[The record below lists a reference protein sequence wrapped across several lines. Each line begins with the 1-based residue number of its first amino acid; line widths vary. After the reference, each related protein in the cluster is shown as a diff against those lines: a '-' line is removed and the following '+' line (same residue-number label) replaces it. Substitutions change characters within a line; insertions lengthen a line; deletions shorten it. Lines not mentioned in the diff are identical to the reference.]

1 MSDGLG
7 RENDSAPMFGFVRGP
22 QDFFGGLAL
31 MAVALFAL
39 YAGSDL
45 SGMQG
50 FSFGPGTAPRLFAGM
65 LIAFGAGIAI
75 MGVMLPGPKLERW
88 GARGIILTIASILC
102 FAATIRPLGLVIASF
117 VSFMVGA
124 FATDEVRWREA
135 TIVGALLTV
144 GCVILFVYILNLP
157 FQLWPQF

>member
-7 RENDSAPMFGFVRGP
+7 REESAAPMFGFVRGP
-22 QDFFGGLAL
+22 QDFFGGLAII
-31 MAVALFAL
+31 AVALFAL

-50 FSFGPGTAPRLFAGM
+50 FSFGPGTAPRLFAGL
-65 LIAFGAGIAI
+65 LIAFGVGITI
-75 MGVMLPGPKLERW
+75 TGVVLPGPKLERW
-88 GARGIILTIASILC
+88 GIRGIVLTIASILC
-102 FAATIRPLGLVIASF
+102 FAVTIRPLGLVIASF

-124 FATDEVRWREA
+124 FATDEVRWKEA
-135 TIVGALLTV
+135 AVAGALLTA
-144 GCVILFVYILNLP
+144 GCVILFLYILNLP